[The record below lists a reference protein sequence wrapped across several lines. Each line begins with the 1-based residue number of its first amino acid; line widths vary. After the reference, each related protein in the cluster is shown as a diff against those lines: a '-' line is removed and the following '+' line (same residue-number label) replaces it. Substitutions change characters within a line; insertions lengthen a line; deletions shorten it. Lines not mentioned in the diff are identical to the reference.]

1 MTGIHIRICEW
12 VEEVEKEEPRR
23 RRRSSPALLLLLILK
38 EELRRRRRSS
48 SCAHFPEETTSIKA
62 EEVLRRIGISQFTHP
77 RISYTTSGTG
87 KTFFGPFLEEK
98 EGLLFV

>member
-23 RRRSSPALLLLLILK
+23 RRRSSPALLLLLLILK

-48 SCAHFPEETTSIKA
+48 SCAHFPEETSIKA
-62 EEVLRRIGISQFTHP
+62 EEVSQSRLRVVST
-77 RISYTTSGTG
+77 
-87 KTFFGPFLEEK
+87 
-98 EGLLFV
+98 LLFFK

>member
-38 EELRRRRRSS
+38 ERAKEKASNRIESLLQLRS
-48 SCAHFPEETTSIKA
+48 
-62 EEVLRRIGISQFTHP
+62 
-77 RISYTTSGTG
+77 
-87 KTFFGPFLEEK
+87 
-98 EGLLFV
+98 

>member
-48 SCAHFPEETTSIKA
+48 SCAHFPEETSINQKKSL
-62 EEVLRRIGISQFTHP
+62 EFVLEFVST
-77 RISYTTSGTG
+77 
-87 KTFFGPFLEEK
+87 
-98 EGLLFV
+98 LLFFK

>member
-48 SCAHFPEETTSIKA
+48 SCAHFPEETSIKA
-62 EEVLRRIGISQFTHP
+62 EEVSRRCSNSVILSQKAP
-77 RISYTTSGTG
+77 VGAR
-87 KTFFGPFLEEK
+87 FG
-98 EGLLFV
+98 